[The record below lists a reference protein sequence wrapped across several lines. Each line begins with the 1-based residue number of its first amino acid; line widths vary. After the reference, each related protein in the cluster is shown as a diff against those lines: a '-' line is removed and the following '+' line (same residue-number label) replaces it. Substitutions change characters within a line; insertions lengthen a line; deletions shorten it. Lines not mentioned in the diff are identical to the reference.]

1 MQWLLILRS
10 AVIKTNTY
18 VCLFDGVNQKSV
30 LKENNGN
37 EPYKKRNEVWQAATA
52 LRQCAI
58 FRVFKYFVF
67 IYFSIH
73 HSSHGETEIRKS
85 DRGRGRRE

>member
-1 MQWLLILRS
+1 
-10 AVIKTNTY
+10 
-18 VCLFDGVNQKSV
+18 

-58 FRVFKYFVF
+58 FRVYLNILYLF
-67 IYFSIH
+67 IFPYITLPM
-73 HSSHGETEIRKS
+73 ERLK
-85 DRGRGRRE
+85 